1 MRRPRPINLPEG
13 GTPAER
19 LDMAFRKVLAV
30 SKEAILKEEAR
41 EKRQRE
47 KKRTGRKTP

>member
-1 MRRPRPINLPEG
+1 MKSPPPANLPEG

-19 LDMAFRKVLAV
+19 LDMAFRKVLTV

-41 EKRQRE
+41 EKRDRE
-47 KKRTGRKTP
+47 KKRAAKKFH